1 MGSNLRKD
9 KIYNILK
16 ISKELNFLKDI
27 DSLLDH
33 VLMEA
38 RDSINADA
46 GTIYLTEG
54 NQLTF
59 NYFQND
65 TLFKKDMTSKRYI
78 YSKQK
83 LEINHNSI
91 AGYVAETKKPLI
103 INDVY
108 KVKATLPYSFNPE
121 FDKKSS
127 YKTKTVLTVPLITAR
142 NKLIGIMQIINPKN
156 KKGLITSFTKN
167 DTLFVTYFA
176 SHAAVAIEKAIMTRE
191 IILRMIKMSEMRDP
205 KETGPHV
212 NRVGAYSIEIYH
224 KWALDHRISSKDIK
238 TNKDLLRIAAMLH
251 DVGKIG
257 VSDIILKKEDNLS
270 DKEFS
275 QMKMHTIFGAR
286 LFKDSTSDWDDM
298 AKEITIN
305 HHERWDGKG
314 YPGHINN
321 IFKENI
327 VFGPGKKREEIPL
340 SGRIVALADV
350 YDALTSSR
358 IYKQPWSEQ
367 SVMDYIEK
375 ERGAHFDPSVVDAFF
390 SIYDIIKAIQE
401 KYSY

>member
-1 MGSNLRKD
+1 MKSDLRKD
-9 KIYNILK
+9 KVYNILK
-16 ISKELNFLKDI
+16 ISKELNFLKDL
-27 DSLLDH
+27 DSLLDR

-38 RDSINADA
+38 RNSASADA
-46 GTIYLTEG
+46 GTIYLIKD
-54 NQLTF
+54 NKLTF

-65 TLFKKDMTSKRYI
+65 TLFKKDITSKRYI

-103 INDVY
+103 IDDVY
-108 KVKATLPYSFNPE
+108 KIKGTHPYSFNPE

-127 YKTKTVLTVPLITAR
+127 YKTKTTLTVPLITAR
-142 NKLIGIMQIINPKN
+142 NKLIGVIQIINPKN

-224 KWALDHRISSKDIK
+224 KWALDHGISSKEIK
-238 TNKDLLRIAAMLH
+238 INKDLLRIAAMLH

-257 VSDIILKKEDNLS
+257 VSDTILKKEDNLT

-298 AKEITIN
+298 AKEITMN

-314 YPGHINN
+314 YPGHIKD
-321 IFKENI
+321 IFKKKI
-327 VFGPGKKREEIPL
+327 TYGPGKEREEIPL
-340 SGRIVALADV
+340 SARIVALADV
-350 YDALTSSR
+350 YDALTSHR
-358 IYKQPWSEQ
+358 IYKHPWSNQ
-367 SVMDYIEK
+367 DVMDYIEN
-375 ERGAHFDPSVVDAFF
+375 EREGHFDPSVVDAFF

-401 KYSY
+401 KYSC

>member
-1 MGSNLRKD
+1 MKSDLRKD
-9 KIYNILK
+9 KVYNILK
-16 ISKELNFLKDI
+16 ISKELNFLKDL
-27 DSLLDH
+27 DSLLDR

-38 RDSINADA
+38 RNSANADA
-46 GTIYLTEG
+46 GTIYLIKD
-54 NQLTF
+54 NKLTF

-65 TLFKKDMTSKRYI
+65 TLFKKDITSKRYI

-83 LEINHNSI
+83 LDINHNSI

-103 INDVY
+103 IDDVY
-108 KVKATLPYSFNPE
+108 KIKGTPPYSFNPE

-127 YKTKTVLTVPLITAR
+127 YETKTTLTVPLITAR
-142 NKLIGIMQIINPKN
+142 NKLIGVIQIINPKN

-167 DTLFVTYFA
+167 DTLFITYFA

-224 KWALDHRISSKDIK
+224 KWALDHRISSKEIK
-238 TNKDLLRIAAMLH
+238 INKDLLRIAAMLH

-257 VSDIILKKEDNLS
+257 VSDTILKKEDNLTE
-270 DKEFS
+270 KEFF

-298 AKEITIN
+298 AKEITMN

-314 YPGHINN
+314 YPGHIKD
-321 IFKENI
+321 IFKKKI
-327 VFGPGKKREEIPL
+327 TYGPGKKKEEIPL
-340 SGRIVALADV
+340 SARIVALADV
-350 YDALTSSR
+350 YDALTSHR
-358 IYKQPWSEQ
+358 IYKHPWSNQ
-367 SVMDYIEK
+367 NVMNYIK
-375 ERGAHFDPSVVDAFF
+375 NERDGHFDPSVVDAFF